1 MPSRDDI
8 RSLSTEQRWIPPS
21 TVRRDALTPES
32 RNDLIF
38 RKVRGILNKL
48 TPEKFAKLSND
59 LLNVELNSH
68 VILKGVIFL
77 VRMTQVSQND
87 AQIDRKYCRT
97 VRSVMDAF
105 GKSDKK
111 KKGQY
116 TSLNVETTVL
126 VYLLMES

>member
-77 VRMTQVSQND
+77 VRKTWFACDVSTRHL
-87 AQIDRKYCRT
+87 ASYKI
-97 VRSVMDAF
+97 S
-105 GKSDKK
+105 
-111 KKGQY
+111 
-116 TSLNVETTVL
+116 
-126 VYLLMES
+126 

>member
-1 MPSRDDI
+1 MPSRDDL

-38 RKVRGILNKL
+38 RKVRGILNNL

-77 VRMTQVSQND
+77 VRIND
-87 AQIDRKYCRT
+87 DY
-97 VRSVMDAF
+97 
-105 GKSDKK
+105 
-111 KKGQY
+111 
-116 TSLNVETTVL
+116 SLYRL
-126 VYLLMES
+126 

>member
-59 LLNVELNSH
+59 LLNVELNSD

-77 VRMTQVSQND
+77 VSSKYPEVSQSREHSS
-87 AQIDRKYCRT
+87 I
-97 VRSVMDAF
+97 V
-105 GKSDKK
+105 
-111 KKGQY
+111 
-116 TSLNVETTVL
+116 TSSTICII
-126 VYLLMES
+126 

>member
-59 LLNVELNSH
+59 LLNVELNSD

-77 VRMTQVSQND
+77 VSS
-87 AQIDRKYCRT
+87 KYVVAPGVLQSR
-97 VRSVMDAF
+97 RA
-105 GKSDKK
+105 
-111 KKGQY
+111 
-116 TSLNVETTVL
+116 L
-126 VYLLMES
+126 VYNLYDFN

>member
-59 LLNVELNSH
+59 LLNVELNSD
-68 VILKGVIFL
+68 VILRGVIFL
-77 VRMTQVSQND
+77 VSS
-87 AQIDRKYCRT
+87 KYPGVLQSREHSSI
-97 VRSVMDAF
+97 V
-105 GKSDKK
+105 
-111 KKGQY
+111 
-116 TSLNVETTVL
+116 TS
-126 VYLLMES
+126 SIICII

>member
-59 LLNVELNSH
+59 LLNVELNSD

-77 VRMTQVSQND
+77 VSIT
-87 AQIDRKYCRT
+87 
-97 VRSVMDAF
+97 
-105 GKSDKK
+105 
-111 KKGQY
+111 
-116 TSLNVETTVL
+116 
-126 VYLLMES
+126 LLQKNTNWYFIIFPYDYSIK

>member
-77 VRMTQVSQND
+77 VRTMSKTTMRNND
-87 AQIDRKYCRT
+87 ATYSI
-97 VRSVMDAF
+97 
-105 GKSDKK
+105 
-111 KKGQY
+111 
-116 TSLNVETTVL
+116 
-126 VYLLMES
+126 

>member
-77 VRMTQVSQND
+77 VRISRENLYK
-87 AQIDRKYCRT
+87 IEKERKREKRARFFFFLRIEY
-97 VRSVMDAF
+97 
-105 GKSDKK
+105 
-111 KKGQY
+111 
-116 TSLNVETTVL
+116 
-126 VYLLMES
+126 

>member
-77 VRMTQVSQND
+77 VRTIGVLITSD
-87 AQIDRKYCRT
+87 AMPIASCED
-97 VRSVMDAF
+97 
-105 GKSDKK
+105 
-111 KKGQY
+111 
-116 TSLNVETTVL
+116 
-126 VYLLMES
+126 VYDSIKC

>member
-77 VRMTQVSQND
+77 VRKINVAYNILYTNHRND
-87 AQIDRKYCRT
+87 
-97 VRSVMDAF
+97 
-105 GKSDKK
+105 
-111 KKGQY
+111 
-116 TSLNVETTVL
+116 LNKM
-126 VYLLMES
+126 Y

>member
-77 VRMTQVSQND
+77 VRMTHVSQNG
-87 AQIDRKYCRT
+87 AQIDDDIVTRC
-97 VRSVMDAF
+97 VR
-105 GKSDKK
+105 
-111 KKGQY
+111 
-116 TSLNVETTVL
+116 
-126 VYLLMES
+126 